1 MFRYILAVFTLLN
14 VGIIASTNHSNEV
27 NHANKE
33 KLNLLLI
40 MYDDLRPDLNLY
52 GGRSYMNTPN
62 FDRLARRSLMFDHAY
77 CQVAVCNPSRG
88 SMLTGKI
95 NPFF

>member
-1 MFRYILAVFTLLN
+1 MFRYILAVFIVLN
-14 VGIIASTNHSNEV
+14 VYVNSSTTHTDQGS
-27 NHANKE
+27 HTKKE

-62 FDRLARRSLMFDHAY
+62 FDRLARKSLMFDHAF

-88 SMLTGKI
+88 SLLTGKI